1 MDPMFRK
8 ATLCADNLAAT
19 TQAAPAT
26 HRIYIYTKLSCSL
39 KQRGADGEITTT
51 PGRRKYN

>member
-1 MDPMFRK
+1 MFRK

-19 TQAAPAT
+19 TQASSAT

-39 KQRGADGEITTT
+39 KQRGTNGEITTA
-51 PGRRKYN
+51 PGRGKYN

>member
-1 MDPMFRK
+1 MFRK

-39 KQRGADGEITTT
+39 KQRGTDGEITTT
-51 PGRRKYN
+51 PGRGKYN